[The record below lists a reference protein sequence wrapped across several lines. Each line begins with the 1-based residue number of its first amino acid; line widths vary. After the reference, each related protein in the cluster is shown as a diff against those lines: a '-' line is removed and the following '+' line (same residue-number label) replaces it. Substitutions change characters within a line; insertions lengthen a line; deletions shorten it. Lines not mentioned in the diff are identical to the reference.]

1 LDTGEG
7 LKAFSTQA
15 RPALEAGWVSV
26 CVKKASNKDSKPR
39 CGAALRPIANSLT
52 IPSRPKRAA
61 TAVKYV
67 AASVAIEKRKD
78 ICEQNEERTE
88 NHYNSQR
95 TDLPWKS
102 HCPYEAVEHTFPGKL
117 ACPEKQEYRNDA
129 EYSQQRQDGAEND
142 RASPHDFFSHRVTLV
157 APGCDFSRQ
166 PFRERRSSFDRRKML
181 LIFVMP

>member
-1 LDTGEG
+1 
-7 LKAFSTQA
+7 
-15 RPALEAGWVSV
+15 
-26 CVKKASNKDSKPR
+26 VKKASNKDSKPR